1 MTTKP
6 KIFIATPM
14 YGGIC
19 HGTYLKSMIALIE
32 VLKSNGYTVSF
43 NDLYNESLITRAR
56 NTLTEMFLR
65 SDADYMLFIDSDE
78 GFGPNAVVKMIQ
90 ENKDLIGAA
99 VPMKAINWDRVRQA
113 AKEDKENLDRHT
125 AYYNVNISDPESI
138 KSLRESPQS
147 CVEVQHIGT
156 GLLLISRKVF
166 EDLKPLVGTYKS
178 DQKAIGPILKGDII
192 YNFWQTVVDEESG
205 RLLSED
211 YYFCKLWRSLGNKA
225 YLAPY
230 VVVSHMGTYLFK

>member
-1 MTTKP
+1 MTKKP

-14 YGGIC
+14 YGGVC
-19 HGTYLKSMIALIE
+19 HGSYMKSMMSLMITLAE
-32 VLKSNGYTVSF
+32 KGYVATY

-65 SDADYMLFIDSDE
+65 SDSDYMLFIDADE
-78 GFGPNAVVKMIQ
+78 GFSVSGVIKMIEEGQ
-90 ENKDLIGAA
+90 DLIGAA
-99 VPMKAINWDRVRQA
+99 VPMKAINWDRVRTA
-113 AKEDKENLDRHT
+113 AKKDLPDLDRFT
-125 AYYNVNISDPESI
+125 AYYNINVSDPETL
-138 KSLRESPQS
+138 KTLRENPNDIL
-147 CVEVQHIGT
+147 EIQHIGT

-166 EDLKPLVGTYKS
+166 EDLKPLVNTYKS
-178 DQKAIGPILKGDII
+178 DQKDIGGIKKGSDI
-192 YNFWQTVVDEESG
+192 YNFWQTVVDEESQ

-211 YYFCKLWRSLGNKA
+211 YNFCRLWRSLGNKA

>member
-14 YGGIC
+14 YGGVC
-19 HGTYLKSMIALIE
+19 HGSYMKSMMSLMITLAE
-32 VLKSNGYTVSF
+32 KGYTATY

-65 SDADYMLFIDSDE
+65 SDADYLLFIDADE
-78 GFGPNAVVKMIQ
+78 GFSVAGVIKMI
-90 ENKDLIGAA
+90 EEGKDLIGAA
-99 VPMKAINWDRVRQA
+99 VPMKAINWDRVRKA
-113 AKEDKENLDRHT
+113 VKEEKEDLDKYT
-125 AYYNVNISDPESI
+125 AYYNVNINDPETI
-138 KSLRESPQS
+138 KSLRENPGKIIQ
-147 CVEVQHIGT
+147 VQHIGT

-166 EDLKPLVGTYKS
+166 EDLKPLVNTYQS
-178 DQKAIGPILKGDII
+178 DQKSIGPILKGDKIH
-192 YNFWQTVVDEESG
+192 NFWQTVVDEESQ

-211 YYFCKLWRSLGNKA
+211 YNFCKLWRSLGNEA

-230 VVVSHMGTYLFK
+230 VIVSHMGTYLFK